1 MTLAIPAS
9 QLVKVNPGVVGA
21 AGQGIV
27 LNGTCLTTS
36 TRVPK
41 GTVASFT
48 SAAAVAAFF
57 GNNTPEAAIA
67 AQYFLGFA
75 NSTIVPGALLFTQ
88 YAWASP
94 VAAYLQSGPV
104 SNLSLTQLQAISGTL
119 IVTIDGIV
127 FTSGTFNLAPA
138 TSFSTAAAIIQTSL
152 NAIEAVIT
160 ATIAP
165 AVGVTD
171 ATTTIAINVMTVA
184 VLASGAGIVPGG
196 LVTGTGVTAGTT
208 IVRQLT
214 GTSGGM
220 GTYQVSIAQTVA
232 PAVITVTNA
241 AAGILDAS
249 AVSSG
254 VLKVGQNVQGAS
266 VAAGT
271 IIIGELTGAGS
282 TGLYI
287 VSPSQTI
294 ASEAMNIG
302 VAEITYD
309 SVSGSF
315 FITGGN
321 AGPTGSIGYG
331 SGTAA
336 SALNFTQAN
345 GAILSQGSA
354 VDTPVAFMNGVLNQ
368 TQNWFTFFT
377 TFDPDVSDKVQF
389 ALWSNDQDISYL
401 YLMNSAEVQ
410 LITNSYAS
418 TAWGQVQAANY
429 DGTLPTYDPTL
440 ATDGNVPAAAQAG
453 FFAALNFNQVN
464 GRQTLAYRQSPGLPA
479 GITDGIQSAQLVA
492 NGVNF
497 YGLYSSADENF
508 IWWQRGNVS
517 GRFLWADT
525 YAQSVYLKNQ
535 LQVSVL
541 TLLGAVGNI
550 PYNRA
555 GNSLIESACQGPVD
569 QMLAYGGIRTGVTLS
584 PLQIAE
590 VNNAAGLPIDGA
602 LFANGYYL
610 QIGIANATVR
620 AARGSPPITLW
631 YTDGQSVQNVNIA
644 SLVIE

>member
-27 LNGTCLTTS
+27 LNGLCLTTS
-36 TRVPK
+36 TRVPI

-75 NSTIVPGALLFTQ
+75 NATISPGALLFAQ
-88 YAWASP
+88 YAWETP
-94 VAAYLQSGPV
+94 RAAYLQSGPV
-104 SNLSLTQLQAISGTL
+104 SNLTLAQLQAISGTL
-119 IVTIDGIV
+119 IVTIDGET
-127 FTSGTFNLAPA
+127 FTSSSFNLAAA
-138 TSFSTAAAIIQTSL
+138 TSFSTAAALIQTAL
-152 NAIEAVIT
+152 AAVEATIT

-165 AVGVTD
+165 AVGIT
-171 ATTTIAINVMTVA
+171 ANTSTIAVNVLTILTM
-184 VLASGAGIVPGG
+184 ASGKVVPGA

-208 IVRQLT
+208 IVSQLT
-214 GTSGGM
+214 GSSGGA
-220 GTYQVSIAQTVA
+220 GTYQVSIAQTVSA
-232 PAVITVTNA
+232 AVITTTNNA
-241 AAGILDAS
+241 VGVMDAT
-249 AVSSG
+249 AVATG
-254 VLKVGQNVQGAS
+254 TLAIGQNVQGAG

-271 IIIGELTGAGS
+271 IIVGELDGTGG
-282 TGLYI
+282 TGNYI
-287 VSPSQTI
+287 VSPSQTVG
-294 ASEAMNIG
+294 SEAMSCG

-321 AGPTGSIGYG
+321 AGAAGTIGYG

-336 SALNFTQAN
+336 AALNFTQAN
-345 GAILSQGSA
+345 GAILSQGTAPS
-354 VDTPVAFMNGVLNQ
+354 TPIGFMNELVDQ
-368 TQNWFTFFT
+368 TQNWFSFFT
-377 TFDPDVSDKVQF
+377 TFDPVTADKVAF
-389 ALWSNDQDISYL
+389 ALWSNDQDIEYL
-401 YLMNSAEVQ
+401 YVMNSGDAE

-418 TAWGQVQAANY
+418 TAWGEVQAANY
-429 DGTLPTYDPTL
+429 DGTLPAFDPTL
-440 ATDGNVPAAAQAG
+440 STDDNVPSAAIAG

-464 GRQTLAYRQSPGLPA
+464 GRQTLAYRQSPGLPP
-479 GITDGIQSAQLVA
+479 GITSGQQASQLVA

-497 YGLYSSADENF
+497 YGVYSSADENF
-508 IWWQRGNVS
+508 VWWQRGVVS
-517 GRFLWADT
+517 GRFLYADT
-525 YAQSVYLKNQ
+525 YAQAVFLKNQ

-550 PYNRA
+550 PYNTA
-555 GNSLIESACQGPVD
+555 GDSLIESACQGPID
-569 QMLAYGGIRTGVTLS
+569 QMLAYGGIRTGVQLS

-590 VNNAAGLPIDGA
+590 VNNAAGLAIDGA

-610 QIGIANATVR
+610 QIGVASADVR
-620 AARGSPPITLW
+620 VARGSPPITLW
-631 YTDGQSVQNVNIA
+631 YCDGQSVQNVNIA